1 MATSTKKQLLSL
13 ALGCVLFLYIIN
25 LNQISHVG
33 DPVDYNIETT
43 SIPPQLLQENNNP
56 RREVLP
62 YTTPEH
68 LDEIDPK
75 EWIYLIIHYHK
86 TGHDLSRSLRDFIT
100 NSTEIDIKHNGEEN
114 AFARRHH
121 DQYTKCP
128 KDVDMRRSMI
138 YVQVSP
144 NFFCDI
150 QTLAVELLSHKKK
163 TKIKI
168 IHLVRNPFSMAIS
181 NFNYHAAYPVIE
193 PWVMTARPCDQ
204 EKFFGVQSYPDL
216 LLPTFLQQQIEMG
229 GISGTNN
236 NPVMYPEDFNALSDR
251 CHALFQN
258 SFNRPGSEKWNYYN
272 HLRHLDPTQG
282 VELATIQMCSSGVNG
297 GDLLRMANN
306 IIKLKEIEELLARED
321 CTGTGV
327 PCGERIHT
335 LTLSLDWFI
344 QDPYGMTIRFL
355 DFALGN
361 AITKGEKIR
370 IAQRYRQSYYRKV
383 NKGDSHITKGKNV
396 ETAKGNIVNPVLLEN
411 TLRQHE
417 VLGRILGN
425 VERVVDDA
433 LGYPP
438 MAENGGGG
446 GEQDAVSEE
455 GGSNSDGVSR

>member
-1 MATSTKKQLLSL
+1 MAVTKKKKQLLSL
-13 ALGCVLFLYIIN
+13 ILGCILLLYIIN
-25 LNQISHVG
+25 LNYISHVG
-33 DPVDYNIETT
+33 DDQPQQQAYDIDG
-43 SIPPQLLQENNNP
+43 SIPSQLLRASNNNNP
-56 RREVLP
+56 HREVPP
-62 YTTPEH
+62 YTPPDQ
-68 LDEIDPK
+68 LDEINPQD
-75 EWIYLIIHYHK
+75 WIYLIIHYHK

-100 NSTEIDIKHNGEEN
+100 NSTELHSNGEEN

-150 QTLAVELLSHKKK
+150 KTLAVELLSHKKK

-181 NFNYHAAYPVIE
+181 NFNYHSAYPVIE
-193 PWVMTARPCDQ
+193 PWVMTAQPCAQ

-216 LLPTFLQQQIEMG
+216 LLPTFLQQQQDMG
-229 GISGTNN
+229 GVGPN
-236 NPVMYPEDFNALSDR
+236 NPVMYPDDFNALSDR
-251 CHALFQN
+251 CHALYQN
-258 SFNRPGSEKWNYYN
+258 SFNRAGSEKWNYYN

-282 VELATIQMCSSGVNG
+282 VELATIQMCSSGING

-306 IIKLKEIEELLARED
+306 IIKLKEIEQQLAQED

-383 NKGDSHITKGKNV
+383 KGGDSHITKGKNV
-396 ETAKGNIVNPVLLEN
+396 ETPKGNIVDPMVLESM
-411 TLRQHE
+411 LRQHE
-417 VLGRILGN
+417 VLGRVLGN
-425 VERVVDDA
+425 VESVVDDA
-433 LGYPP
+433 LGYP
-438 MAENGGGG
+438 MIEDG
-446 GEQDAVSEE
+446 GEQDVSVER
-455 GGSNSDGVSR
+455 GSNSDGISRKG

>member
-1 MATSTKKQLLSL
+1 MAMSTRKQLLSL
-13 ALGCVLFLYIIN
+13 ALGCVLLLYIIN
-25 LNQISHVG
+25 LNKISHVG
-33 DPVDYNIETT
+33 DPQQQAYIEA
-43 SIPPQLLQENNNP
+43 SIPPQLLQASSNNP

-62 YTTPEH
+62 YTTPDQ
-68 LDEIDPK
+68 LDDIDPK

-100 NSTEIDIKHNGEEN
+100 NSTELKSNGEEN

-150 QTLAVELLSHKKK
+150 KTLAIELLSHKKK

-181 NFNYHAAYPVIE
+181 NFNYHSAYPVIE

-204 EKFFGVQSYPDL
+204 EKFFGVQSYPEL
-216 LLPTFLQQQIEMG
+216 LLPTFLQQHSEIG
-229 GISGTNN
+229 GVGAN
-236 NPVMYPEDFNALSDR
+236 NPIMYPDDFKALSDR

-306 IIKLKEIEELLARED
+306 IIKLKEIEQLLAQED

-327 PCGERIHT
+327 PCRERIHT

-383 NKGDSHITKGKNV
+383 SGGDSHITKGKNV
-396 ETAKGNIVNPVLLEN
+396 ETPKGNIVNPMLLES

-433 LGYPP
+433 LGYP
-438 MAENGGGG
+438 MMDADGGG
-446 GEQDAVSEE
+446 GEQEIVPVE
-455 GGSNSDGVSR
+455 GGSN